1 MGGRQGR
8 ACVARIVLLSIGVGL
23 VLQKSP
29 EGHITDTHQPYA
41 FIHSRSMSTFQQIC
55 QLGDSER
62 PTTQLGNVCVLIRVH
77 AQARVSTTTVREG
90 HRPNAQLLYAFMDNS
105 WGLPAHKHASRGT
118 QSARGGSER
127 GKDEL
132 TGTTTGPS
140 CTETSR
146 GGGLRCLRVE
156 TVVDDQYAAS
166 HCCENNL
173 DQLRAAARR
182 CNVCAAWFRPSRGK
196 REHTRG

>member
-1 MGGRQGR
+1 MLTYTACRFLPSDRYANQGIQSALQHSWVMC
-8 ACVARIVLLSIGVGL
+8 ACSYVYMRRLGL
-23 VLQKSP
+23 ALQQS
-29 EGHITDTHQPYA
+29 
-41 FIHSRSMSTFQQIC
+41 
-55 QLGDSER
+55 
-62 PTTQLGNVCVLIRVH
+62 
-77 AQARVSTTTVREG
+77 REG

>member
-77 AQARVSTTTVREG
+77 AQARVSTTTV
-90 HRPNAQLLYAFMDNS
+90 
-105 WGLPAHKHASRGT
+105 T
-118 QSARGGSER
+118 GGSQTER
-127 GKDEL
+127 
-132 TGTTTGPS
+132 TTTVCFHG
-140 CTETSR
+140 
-146 GGGLRCLRVE
+146 
-156 TVVDDQYAAS
+156 
-166 HCCENNL
+166 
-173 DQLRAAARR
+173 QLMGSACSQACQPRDSERPRR
-182 CNVCAAWFRPSRGK
+182 I
-196 REHTRG
+196 